1 MSEQDLTHYQQRRE
15 RMADRTVARA
25 RRRQH
30 IRALEAEH
38 QEVLNDI
45 EDSGPM
51 ANAGQ
56 AFKSLG
62 SAAWSVGAGGIRDA
76 VVSMNKKA
84 ADAVG
89 WGMEKTAKSLYPVLG
104 FKPQQADAMAKELGE
119 ATADTLNVAEGIP
132 EVPMVVDA
140 EDSPGAAMVETGA
153 RSMVQFF
160 ALYGPALKMVKT
172 TGQGRLASDIYA
184 GAAADMLAFENKEG
198 TFSDF
203 ARELGF
209 DNEVTQFL
217 SGELSDNEFDASL
230 KAALEG
236 AGLGASFFMIGKTY
250 KVLRDGYRMHGGGF
264 VQPGS
269 MQSQQ
274 GRLALGD
281 SSQKY
286 EVIDTQ
292 TGEPI
297 KGNYQTLES
306 AGRRAVKLDDEYGGA
321 RYRARPIDASAPE
334 EMLGPQVFDERIK
347 TYLTPEE
354 QALMTPKD
362 RTTMESLL
370 QTSAHPGEVAAMAA
384 AGGAKRGWYQESVQA
399 LRHVFGADA
408 DRFASLLS
416 ATSPQTSVESN
427 LRNALNVWKNWD
439 AAGRPKDTATIKQI
453 MGDSVEGTKGEE
465 SVLNAWINNSA
476 RALASDDPLA
486 GLSGP
491 KVDSFMRNLAGNMQ
505 EVTQDT
511 WMARALGMDQ
521 ARDFSGRNLKGFEDE
536 VGALGQKK
544 PGYLAGNLLVREAAD
559 IMRKSTGEDWQPAEI
574 QETVWSW
581 AKAIYEAKGA
591 AGETRSIPEILRAGD
606 ISDERILEVPD
617 FATMF
622 AREGEFRHLLEGA
635 GYGEQLAN
643 LPAGGF
649 GSRRAVSSGAGQG
662 RDIESSARRL
672 DRTSRGTEQ
681 LKQAYQR
688 SIVRPGT
695 GNAGGGIPGL
705 FRSTNRRT
713 GTGYLAGLEVEQFTL
728 PTSQKKAFNALN
740 IATPPVSE
748 FIAPDK
754 FHQAI
759 SAAKTQHPL
768 GASVHVY
775 SLDEYADMR
784 TFTTTDGTAGFA
796 IKPDGDIVSVFNTK
810 SGPHRKVAPHLIAL
824 AIERGGKKLDAFDIN
839 RYLPEL
845 YDSMGFIE
853 VSREAWNPKFKPDDW
868 DEKVLGTPD
877 VVMMELQ

>member
-1 MSEQDLTHYQQRRE
+1 MSDQDLTRYEQRRE
-15 RMADRTVARA
+15 AQADQTVDRI
-25 RRRQH
+25 RRQNR
-30 IRALEAEH
+30 IRELEAE
-38 QEVLNDI
+38 QQRLTDAM

-51 ANAGQ
+51 AYAGQ
-56 AFKSLG
+56 AIK
-62 SAAWSVGAGGIRDA
+62 SVGKTAFSVVGGGIRDA
-76 VVSMNKKA
+76 AVSMNKKG
-84 ADAVG
+84 ADAIG
-89 WGMEKTAKSLYPVLG
+89 WGMEKQAKALYAVLG
-104 FKPQQADAMAKELGE
+104 FKPEQGDAMAAELGE
-119 ATADTLNVAEGIP
+119 KTADTLNVAEGIP
-132 EVPMVVDA
+132 EVPMGVDP
-140 EDSPGAAMVETGA
+140 EESPIGALVETGA

-160 ALYGPALKMVKT
+160 ALYGPALKMIKT
-172 TGQGRLASDIYA
+172 TGSGRLASDIYA

-209 DNEVTQFL
+209 ENEVTQFL

-236 AGLGASFFMIGKTY
+236 AGLGASFFMIGKTF
-250 KVLRDGYRMHGGGF
+250 KVLRDGYRMHGGGM

-269 MQSQQ
+269 RAAQR
-274 GRLALGD
+274 GAVGDLNRLERQADELEASGDAEGADAL
-281 SSQKY
+281 
-286 EVIDTQ
+286 
-292 TGEPI
+292 
-297 KGNYQTLES
+297 
-306 AGRRAVKLDDEYGGA
+306 RRQVADE
-321 RYRARPIDASAPE
+321 APQ
-334 EMLGPQVFDERIK
+334 PQVFDERIK
-347 TYLTPEE
+347 ANLTPEE

-370 QTSAHPGEVAAMAA
+370 QTTATAGEVASMAA

-399 LRHVFGADA
+399 LRHVFGDDA

-439 AAGRPKDTATIKQI
+439 AAGRPQDAKTIKQI
-453 MGDSVEGTKGEE
+453 MGDSVEGVKGEE

-476 RALASDDPLA
+476 RALTSDDPLK

-544 PGYLAGNLLVREAAD
+544 PGYLAGNMLVREAAD
-559 IMRKSTGEDWQPAEI
+559 IMKKSTGEDWTPAEV

-591 AGETRSIPEILRAGD
+591 AGETRSIPEILKAGIID
-606 ISDERILEVPD
+606 DDRIRDVPD

-622 AREGEFRHLLEGA
+622 GREGEFRDILEGA
-635 GYGEQLAN
+635 GYGQQIAE
-643 LPAGGF
+643 LPASGF
-649 GSRRAVSSGAGQG
+649 GSRRAVSSGVGQG

-672 DRTSRGTEQ
+672 NRTSLGTEQ
-681 LKQAYQR
+681 LKQAYER
-688 SIVRPGT
+688 SVVRPGT
-695 GNAGGGIPGL
+695 GNAEGGIPGL
-705 FRSTNRRT
+705 FRTTNRRT
-713 GTGYLAGLEVEQFTL
+713 GTGYLSGLEVEQFTL
-728 PTSQKKAFNALN
+728 PSAQKKAFNALN

-748 FIAPDK
+748 FTAPDK

-759 SAAKTQHPL
+759 SAAKTQHPHS
-768 GASVHVY
+768 GAVHVY

-810 SGPHRKVAPHLIAL
+810 SGPHRQVAPHMIAL
-824 AIERGGKKLDAFDIN
+824 AIEQGGKKLDAFDIN
-839 RYLPEL
+839 GYLPNL
-845 YDSMGFIE
+845 YDSMGFSE
-853 VSREAWNPKFKPDDW
+853 VGREVWNPKFKPDDW
-868 DEKVLGTPD
+868 DEKLLGTPD